1 MNTKMEC
8 CSKNCIKI
16 LPMEFIKNF
25 KHNILN
31 MTEKEKGLCIKTM
44 MNTCQKESK
53 KNKLLFGFKLY
64 PFGVVCKNTIIY
76 LYDISKERFENIS
89 KNEIDA
95 IIIFEK
101 PTTKKLKNQ
110 IEIETPKIKNQIE
123 IETPKIK
130 KQIEIETQTEFKIK
144 KQIEIETQTEFKIE
158 TEIIYDVNDLICPIS
173 YSLMYDP
180 VIASD
185 GHNYERKYIE
195 SWIKTNPQS
204 PITRQKIKKIC
215 YKNSK
220 LKSKINFLVKQFKK
234 EFNDNTIIR
243 TESILSLYIE
253 WIILDSES
261 EKSKT
266 RKDSILFLYKFYEKR
281 NETDKVIKLLK
292 DSGNEKELLHFLKNN
307 NMEKELNEFLIGEC
321 PLMKTYFEL
330 RNK

>member
-1 MNTKMEC
+1 
-8 CSKNCIKI
+8 
-16 LPMEFIKNF
+16 MEFIKNF

-101 PTTKKLKNQ
+101 SIEKQ
-110 IEIETPKIKNQIE
+110 IEIETQTDLKIKK
-123 IETPKIK
+123 KIK
-130 KQIEIETQTEFKIK
+130 KQIEIETQTIK
-144 KQIEIETQTEFKIE
+144 NQIEIETQTEFKIE

-204 PITRQKIKKIC
+204 PITRQKIKKVC

-234 EFNDNTIIR
+234 EFSDDTIII
-243 TESILSLYIE
+243 TESILSLYID

-266 RKDSILFLYKFYEKR
+266 RKDSILFLYKYYEKR